1 MITVSKPSSYIC
13 ENCSAEFT
21 IKDEIFTCALCL
33 KEFCVSCDSL
43 SWYEDY
49 EYNFSSSVFME
60 HLDDI
65 QKPGKMCGHCIGK
78 FLESQEAIKFF
89 DNIPKNLLELIS
101 EYREG
106 NSEENTI

>member
-1 MITVSKPSSYIC
+1 
-13 ENCSAEFT
+13 
-21 IKDEIFTCALCL
+21 
-33 KEFCVSCDSL
+33 
-43 SWYEDY
+43 
-49 EYNFSSSVFME
+49 ME